1 MVTEINP
8 EKDGLISEEQ
18 FKKNIREDTFLV
30 SVMLANN
37 EIGVI
42 QPLENISKLL
52 GKKKSVTDVSIF
64 SDGSSI
70 YILTENDQM
79 IDLLKKGQAVFGI
92 SLGPVHTE
100 TEAEILSLYPD
111 KVSAANR

>member
-18 FKKNIREDTFLV
+18 FKKKIREDTFLA

-42 QPLENISKLL
+42 QPIENISKICKSRGIIFHSDFSQCLGYMALDNLL
-52 GKKKSVTDVSIF
+52 SDVNMIT
-64 SDGSSI
+64 I
-70 YILTENDQM
+70 VLTKYM
-79 IDLLKKGQAVFGI
+79 VLKGRTTF
-92 SLGPVHTE
+92 
-100 TEAEILSLYPD
+100 D
-111 KVSAANR
+111 

>member
-18 FKKNIREDTFLV
+18 FKKYLREDTFLA

-42 QPLENISKLL
+42 QPIENISKICNFYKVC
-52 GKKKSVTDVSIF
+52 KK
-64 SDGSSI
+64 
-70 YILTENDQM
+70 L
-79 IDLLKKGQAVFGI
+79 
-92 SLGPVHTE
+92 
-100 TEAEILSLYPD
+100 
-111 KVSAANR
+111 

>member
-42 QPLENISKLL
+42 QPIENISNPSSSRNVLTAVLKP
-52 GKKKSVTDVSIF
+52 
-64 SDGSSI
+64 GSSSTNK
-70 YILTENDQM
+70 ILDFLT
-79 IDLLKKGQAVFGI
+79 G
-92 SLGPVHTE
+92 SLF
-100 TEAEILSLYPD
+100 I
-111 KVSAANR
+111 

>member
-30 SVMLANN
+30 SIMLANN

-42 QPLENISKLL
+42 QPIENISKICKLRGIIFHSDFAQCLGYIELDNLL
-52 GKKKSVTDVSIF
+52 SDVDMITI
-64 SDGSSI
+64 SSHKI
-70 YILTENDQM
+70 YGP
-79 IDLLKKGQAVFGI
+79 KG
-92 SLGPVHTE
+92 
-100 TEAEILSLYPD
+100 LSLIHI
-111 KVSAANR
+111 